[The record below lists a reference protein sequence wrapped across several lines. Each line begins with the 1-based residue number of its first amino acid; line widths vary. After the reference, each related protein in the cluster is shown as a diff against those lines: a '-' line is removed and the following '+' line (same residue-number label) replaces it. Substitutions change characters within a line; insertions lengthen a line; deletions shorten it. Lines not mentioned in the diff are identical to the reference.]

1 MRWRV
6 GLVLLLLVVM
16 AGAFNYLRPIPAAVA
31 TSLVPASTIIKG
43 TPPTLPW
50 PSHGAAAVGAQ
61 GLGFIASSGNE
72 QAIPAA
78 SVTKVMTALVVLKD
92 KPLQKDQ
99 GGPTITMTEDDV
111 RAYQVDL
118 QSQQS
123 VVKVE
128 AGETLTELQVLEG
141 MLIPS
146 ANNLAETIAR
156 WDAGSAT
163 TFVGKMNDRAAAL
176 HMTHTRFTDTSGA
189 SPGSVSTPTDLL
201 ALGIAAM
208 QDPVLAQIV
217 AMEQVDLPVVG
228 VVYNVNSALAHGGI
242 FGIKTGSGLDS
253 GANFL
258 FAANATVD
266 SHTIVVYGC
275 VMGQPTL
282 DAAFSAA
289 ENLITAMSSALHVH
303 RVLERNQTVAVYNT
317 AWGEQ
322 ADVVSQ
328 FDVDLVE
335 WPGMVLRERLE
346 APPLA
351 VDKPLPSSTRTGV
364 EHLTLGDYNVDVS
377 LATANPLFPPG
388 RFWRLTR
395 VAL

>member
-1 MRWRV
+1 MRRRV
-6 GLVLLLLVVM
+6 GLVLLLLIVG
-16 AGAFNYLRPIPAAVA
+16 AGAFNYLRPIPAAAA
-31 TSLVPASTIIKG
+31 TSLVPASTVTKG

-50 PSHGAAAVGAQ
+50 PSHGSAAVGAQ

-72 QAIPAA
+72 VAIPAA
-78 SVTKVMTALVVLKD
+78 SVTKVMTAVVVLKD

-99 GGPTITMTEDDV
+99 GGPTITLTEEDV

-118 QSQQS
+118 QGRQS

-128 AGETLTELQVLEG
+128 AGETLTELQMLEG

-163 TFVGKMNDRAAAL
+163 TFVGKMNDRAATL

-201 ALGIAAM
+201 ALGMAAM

-217 AMEQVDLPVVG
+217 AMQQVDLPVAG
-228 VVYNVNSALAHGGI
+228 TVYNVNSALAHSGI

-258 FAANATVD
+258 FAANASVD

-282 DAAFSAA
+282 DSAFTAA
-289 ENLITAMSSALHVH
+289 ENLISAVSSGLHVK
-303 RVLERNQTVAVYNT
+303 RELEKHQTVAIYNT

-322 ADVVSQ
+322 SDVVTL

-335 WPGMVLRERLE
+335 WPGMVLRKRLD
-346 APPLA
+346 APPLS
-351 VDKPLPSSTRTGV
+351 VDRPLPPLTKAGSM
-364 EHLTLGDYNVDVS
+364 HLTLGDYDLDVG
-377 LATANPLFPPG
+377 LATFDQLYPPG

-395 VAL
+395 VAV

>member
-1 MRWRV
+1 MRRRV
-6 GLVLLLLVVM
+6 GLVLLLLVVA

-31 TSLVPASTIIKG
+31 TALVPASIVIGG
-43 TPPTLPW
+43 TPPNLPW
-50 PSHGAAAVGAQ
+50 PSHGSAAVGAQ
-61 GLGFIASSGNE
+61 GIGFLASSGNE
-72 QAIPAA
+72 TAIPAA
-78 SVTKVMTALVVLKD
+78 SVTKVMTALVVLTD

-99 GGPTITMTEDDV
+99 DGPTITMTEEDV

-118 QSQQS
+118 QGQQS

-128 AGETLTELQVLEG
+128 LGETLTERQVLEG

-163 TFVGKMNDRAAAL
+163 TFVGKMNERAAKL

-201 ALGIAAM
+201 ALGMSAM
-208 QDPVLAQIV
+208 QDPTLAQIV
-217 AMEQVDLPVVG
+217 AMEQVDLPVAG
-228 VVYNVNSALAHGGI
+228 VVYNVNSALAHSGI

-282 DAAFSAA
+282 AAAFSAA
-289 ENLITAMSSALHVH
+289 ENLITAMSSGLHVH
-303 RVLERNQTVAVYNT
+303 RVLERNQTVAIYNT

-322 ADVVSQ
+322 ADVVSV

-335 WPGMVLRERLE
+335 WPGMVLRERLD
-346 APPLA
+346 APSLA
-351 VDKPLPSSTRTGV
+351 VDKPLPSSTKTGV
-364 EHLTLGDYNVDVS
+364 EHLTLGDYNLDVA

-395 VAL
+395 VAV

>member
-1 MRWRV
+1 MRRRV
-6 GLVLLLLVVM
+6 GLVLLLLVVG

-31 TSLVPASTIIKG
+31 TSLVPASTVIKG
-43 TPPTLPW
+43 TPPSLPW
-50 PSHGAAAVGAQ
+50 PSHGSAAVGAQ
-61 GLGFIASSGNE
+61 GIGFIASSGNE
-72 QAIPAA
+72 TAIPAA
-78 SVTKVMTALVVLKD
+78 SVTKVMTALIVLTD

-99 GGPTITMTEDDV
+99 GGPTITMTEEDV

-118 QSQQS
+118 QGQQS

-163 TFVGKMNDRAAAL
+163 TFVGKMNDRAATL

-201 ALGIAAM
+201 ALGMAAM
-208 QDPVLAQIV
+208 QDPTLAQIV
-217 AMEQVDLPVVG
+217 AMEQVDLPVAG
-228 VVYNVNSALAHGGI
+228 VVYNVNSALAHSGI

-258 FAANATVD
+258 FAANASVD

-282 DAAFSAA
+282 AAAFSAA
-289 ENLITAMSSALHVH
+289 ENLITALSSGLHV
-303 RVLERNQTVAVYNT
+303 QTVLQKHQTVGIYST

-322 ADVVSQ
+322 SDVVSLD
-328 FDVDLVE
+328 DVDLVE
-335 WPGMVLRERLE
+335 WPGMVLRKRLD
-346 APPLA
+346 ARPLS
-351 VDKPLPSSTRTGV
+351 VDRPLPPYTKAGSL
-364 EHLTLGDYNVDVS
+364 HLTLGDYDLDVP
-377 LATANPLFPPG
+377 LATFDQLYPPG

-395 VAL
+395 VTI

>member
-6 GLVLLLLVVM
+6 GLVLLLLVVG

-31 TSLVPASTIIKG
+31 TSLVPASTVIKG

-50 PSHGAAAVGAQ
+50 PSHGSAAVGAQ

-99 GGPTITMTEDDV
+99 GGPTLTMTEDDV

-118 QSQQS
+118 QSHQS

-163 TFVGKMNDRAAAL
+163 TFVGKMNDRAATL

-335 WPGMVLRERLE
+335 WPGMVLRERLD
-346 APPLA
+346 APQLA

-395 VAL
+395 VAV